1 MLHPDQMALVL
12 FKKKESKKFTINK
25 FTKASFGTEEKWRI
39 EFQRKGILYRVWNE
53 GTQIN
58 LSGGTTSKV
67 VLSEEWKNE
76 LRTKGNFPMV
86 LAATLSAQANLYFI
100 YALL

>member
-1 MLHPDQMALVL
+1 M
-12 FKKKESKKFTINK
+12 ES
-25 FTKASFGTEEKWRI
+25 
-39 EFQRKGILYRVWNE
+39 YMRVWNE
-53 GTQIN
+53 GTRTN
-58 LSGGTTSKV
+58 LSGGTASKV

-76 LRTKGNFPMV
+76 LRTKGNFPKV